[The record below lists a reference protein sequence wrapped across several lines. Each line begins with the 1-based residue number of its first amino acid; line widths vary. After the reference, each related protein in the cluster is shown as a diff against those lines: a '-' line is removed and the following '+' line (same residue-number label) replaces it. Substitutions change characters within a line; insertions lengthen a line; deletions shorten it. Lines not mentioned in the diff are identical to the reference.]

1 MKKFTHLL
9 IALITISVPA
19 LAQPKLYLNLN
30 SHNEMVGENYDT
42 DSTLFVTST
51 GFVHDIAQLV
61 VLKNAKWNFQTNSKY
76 VLAALKYQHADT
88 SHSDILEWMNS
99 TGHICIDPR
108 YKTQLPF
115 YTYNIAD
122 VVHLLDSAGVPDS
135 KTVGGFIY
143 YPYTS
148 ADWAIY
154 TSPVIGTHYGNS
166 WQAEILWGAG
176 STPPHS
182 HDAHNFG
189 IWKPT
194 GATDSVAFFS
204 HSASGDLWVEGNGCS
219 AVLTDTTDPI
229 AVFNVVKEAAN
240 NIASGAWPGD
250 KFYCMSMMINQRD
263 FSSSFVN
270 KVSQLIDSVNTLVS
284 ENKVVWASIQEKMDT
299 FQTWSTAT
307 MNAYSQWSCESPTL
321 GIPAFRVKNSTV
333 YPNPFSTE
341 LKISAEKGSYYRIS
355 QIDGRVVS
363 SGYGDENT
371 EIDTRL
377 LSPGTYILSITNE
390 FRREKII
397 VNKID

>member
-1 MKKFTHLL
+1 MKQLLLFALL
-9 IALITISVPA
+9 ITQHLY
-19 LAQPKLYLNLN
+19 LHAQPKLYLNLT

-42 DSTLFVTST
+42 DSTLFDSST

-61 VLKNAKWNFQTNSKY
+61 ILKNAKWNFQTNSKY
-76 VLAALKYQHADT
+76 VLAVLKYQHAAT

-143 YPYTS
+143 YPYSS

-154 TSPVIGTHYGNS
+154 SSPVIGTHYGNS

-189 IWKPT
+189 IWKPA
-194 GATDSVAFFS
+194 GATDSTAFYT
-204 HSASGDLWVEGNGCS
+204 HSATANLWVEGNGCS
-219 AVLTDTTDPI
+219 AVLYDTTDPTV
-229 AVFNVVKEAAN
+229 VFNAVKEAAN
-240 NIASGAWPGD
+240 NISSGAWPSD
-250 KFYCMSMMINQRD
+250 KFYCMSVMINQRD
-263 FSSSFVN
+263 FSSTFVS

-284 ENKVVWASIQEKMDT
+284 SNKVVWSTIREKFDAFQAWCTAS
-299 FQTWSTAT
+299 SH
-307 MNAYSQWSCESPTL
+307 AYSQWSCESPTL
-321 GIPAFRVKNSTV
+321 MVQPSNQTKLAV
-333 YPNPFSTE
+333 YPNPFSNSLT
-341 LKISAEKGSYYRIS
+341 LSGEKRSIYYLTH
-355 QIDGRVVS
+355 IDGRAVATGVS
-363 SGYGDENT
+363 DGVTKLNT
-371 EIDTRL
+371 QDL
-377 LSPGTYILSITNE
+377 APGTYILRVSSPNNTKVRVI
-390 FRREKII
+390 
-397 VNKID
+397 NKIE